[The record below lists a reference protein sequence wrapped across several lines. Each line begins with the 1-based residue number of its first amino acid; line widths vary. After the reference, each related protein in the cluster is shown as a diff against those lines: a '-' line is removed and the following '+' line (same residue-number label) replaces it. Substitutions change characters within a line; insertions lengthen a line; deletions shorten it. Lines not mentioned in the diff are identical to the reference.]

1 MSWLWLG
8 DQETTMWCEIQA
20 PDAVWSPVTS
30 PLDEWSSFHLG
41 AATHPA
47 LINSLPDSTYFDI
60 LRQGLT
66 MDVAMAVLELTLQ
79 TSWLQSDHCE
89 GWNLQASG
97 QSPCTSGN
105 IGTSSQLCG
114 LQTTL
119 HIRLNGGSLEDCTGQ
134 VLGRSGWR
142 LRQGCLVGPRPS
154 EEG

>member
-79 TSWLQSDHCE
+79 TRLAENSQRSTCFCFLE
-89 GWNLQASG
+89 GV
-97 QSPCTSGN
+97 CR
-105 IGTSSQLCG
+105 ISQL
-114 LQTTL
+114 L
-119 HIRLNGGSLEDCTGQ
+119 IVKLNTYQPLSCSL
-134 VLGRSGWR
+134 SN
-142 LRQGCLVGPRPS
+142 
-154 EEG
+154 